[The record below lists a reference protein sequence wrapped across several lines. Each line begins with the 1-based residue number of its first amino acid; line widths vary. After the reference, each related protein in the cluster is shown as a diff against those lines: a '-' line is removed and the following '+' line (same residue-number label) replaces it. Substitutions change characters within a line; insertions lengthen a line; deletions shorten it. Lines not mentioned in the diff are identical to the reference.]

1 MERWPRARMQPLA
14 GFSRSPLRLFPIPA
28 SRCIITPLARMAELA
43 DALDLGSGKV
53 EKRGWSGNRTSPCFM
68 RIEGELRLN
77 WNFTRFHWI

>member
-43 DALDLGSGKV
+43 DALDLGSEEIKETGLVGK
-53 EKRGWSGNRTSPCFM
+53 PHQPLFYAD
-68 RIEGELRLN
+68 
-77 WNFTRFHWI
+77 